1 MAAVLIAV
9 AVVWLVLSVLA
20 TGACALVARA
30 GQDENRR
37 RLDADLIRLLESEMV
52 AHVPPPPLLRE
63 IP

>member
-1 MAAVLIAV
+1 
-9 AVVWLVLSVLA
+9 
-20 TGACALVARA
+20 VARA
-30 GQDENRR
+30 GQDEDRR